1 VYEGINNPDTNYKR
15 ILMDFEVSRDT
26 RNELLSRREV
36 DFSLRFEGPTPS
48 RTQIIGK
55 LAATLN
61 VNEKLLV
68 LDSLK
73 TSFGVTQLTGKARI
87 YDSEEQKAKTERAFL
102 MTRGMPKAKEEGA

>member
-1 VYEGINNPDTNYKR
+1 VYEGINNSDTNNKR

-48 RTQIIGK
+48 RKQIIGK

-61 VNEKLLV
+61 VKENLLV

-102 MTRGMPKAKEEGA
+102 MTRGMPKVKEEGS

>member
-1 VYEGINNPDTNYKR
+1 
-15 ILMDFEVSRDT
+15 MDFEVTRDA

-36 DFSLRFEGPTPS
+36 DFSLRFDGPTPS
-48 RTQIIGK
+48 RMQVIGK
-55 LAATLN
+55 LAAMLN

-73 TSFGVTQLTGKARI
+73 TSFGMTQLSGKARI

-102 MTRGMPKAKEEGA
+102 MIRGMPKIKEEGA